1 MPEPQTTFHAEAA
14 CAAPAR
20 EVWKLLYDPVR
31 FSRWWPGWE
40 RIEPGEGPALTR
52 YDARWPD
59 FAYPATVSSDPSNG
73 RVVVSCLLSD
83 IVHTWS
89 IDPAGSGCQI
99 SVEVAIPAA
108 EADRTRD
115 TAEVVGQALSA
126 LVSAAESEL
135 ETGPRR
141 RDATPSDGAG

>member
-1 MPEPQTTFHAEAA
+1 MAEPQATFRAEAA

-59 FAYPATVSSDPSNG
+59 FAYPATVSSDPSTG

-83 IVHTWS
+83 IEHTWS

-108 EADRTRD
+108 EADRTGD
-115 TAEVVGQALSA
+115 TAEVVRQALSA
-126 LVSAAESEL
+126 LVSEAESEL
-135 ETGPRR
+135 EPGPRR

>member
-1 MPEPQTTFHAEAA
+1 MAEPQTKFHAEAA

-31 FSRWWPGWE
+31 FARWWPGWE
-40 RIEPGEGPALTR
+40 RIEPGEGSALTR

-59 FAYPATVSSDPSNG
+59 FAYPATVSSDPSTG

-99 SVEVAIPAA
+99 SAAVTIPEA
-108 EADRTRD
+108 EADRAAD
-115 TAEVVGQALSA
+115 TADVVRQALSA
-126 LVSAAESEL
+126 LVREAESEL
-135 ETGPRR
+135 ETGSRGRPL
-141 RDATPSDGAG
+141 PPVL

>member
-1 MPEPQTTFHAEAA
+1 MAEPHTKFHAEAA

-31 FSRWWPGWE
+31 FARWWPGWE
-40 RIEPGEGPALTR
+40 RIEPGEGSALTR

-59 FAYPATVSSDPSNG
+59 FAYPAIVSSDPSSG

-89 IDPAGSGCQI
+89 IDPGGSGCQI
-99 SVEVAIPAA
+99 SVVVTIPAA
-108 EADRTRD
+108 EADRTGD
-115 TAEVVGQALSA
+115 TADVVRQALSA
-126 LVSAAESEL
+126 LVSVAESEL
-135 ETGPRR
+135 ETESRGRPL
-141 RDATPSDGAG
+141 PPVL

>member
-1 MPEPQTTFHAEAA
+1 MAGPQTKFHAQAA

-31 FSRWWPGWE
+31 FARWWPGWE
-40 RIEPGEGPALTR
+40 RIEPGDGSALTR

-59 FAYPATVSSDPSNG
+59 FAYPATVSADPSSG

-89 IDPAGSGCQI
+89 IDPDGSGCQI
-99 SVEVAIPAA
+99 GVVVTIP
-108 EADRTRD
+108 EADSDRACG
-115 TAEVVGQALSA
+115 TADVVRQALSA
-126 LVSAAESEL
+126 LVSEAESEL
-135 ETGPRR
+135 GPRS
-141 RDATPSDGAG
+141 PAGS

>member
-1 MPEPQTTFHAEAA
+1 MAEPQTKFHAEAA

-31 FSRWWPGWE
+31 FARWWPGWE

-59 FAYPATVSSDPSNG
+59 FAYPATVSSDPSTG

-108 EADRTRD
+108 EADRTGD
-115 TAEVVGQALSA
+115 TAEVVRLALSA
-126 LVSAAESEL
+126 LVSEAEAAL
-135 ETGPRR
+135 EAGPRR
-141 RDATPSDGAG
+141 HGATPSDGSA

>member
-1 MPEPQTTFHAEAA
+1 MAESQTKFHAEAA

-31 FSRWWPGWE
+31 FARWWPGWE
-40 RIEPGEGPALTR
+40 RIEPGEGSVLTR

-59 FAYPATVSSDPSNG
+59 FAYPATVSPDPSSG

-89 IDPAGSGCQI
+89 IDPSGSGCQI
-99 SVEVAIPAA
+99 SVVVTIPDA
-108 EADRTRD
+108 EADRADD
-115 TAEVVGQALSA
+115 TADVVRQALSA
-126 LVSAAESEL
+126 LVSEAESEL
-135 ETGPRR
+135 ETGSRERPL
-141 RDATPSDGAG
+141 PPVL

>member
-14 CAAPAR
+14 CTAPAR

-40 RIEPGEGPALTR
+40 RIEPGEGPALTH

-83 IVHTWS
+83 IVHTWR

-99 SVEVAIPAA
+99 SVEVTIPAA

>member
-1 MPEPQTTFHAEAA
+1 MAEPQTNIHAEAA

-31 FSRWWPGWE
+31 FAQWWPGWE
-40 RIEPGEGPALTR
+40 RIEPGEGSALTH

-59 FAYPATVSSDPSNG
+59 FAYPATVSSDPSSG

-89 IDPAGSGCQI
+89 IDPCGSGCRI
-99 SVEVAIPAA
+99 IVVVTIPAA
-108 EADRTRD
+108 EAGRAAD
-115 TAEVVGQALSA
+115 TADVVRQALSA
-126 LVSAAESEL
+126 LVSEAESGGSCAPEQ
-135 ETGPRR
+135 R
-141 RDATPSDGAG
+141 

>member
-1 MPEPQTTFHAEAA
+1 MAEPQASFQAEAA

-40 RIEPGEGPALTR
+40 RIEPGEGPTLTH

-59 FAYPATVSSDPSNG
+59 FAYPATVSSDASTG

-89 IDPAGSGCQI
+89 IDPAGRGCQI
-99 SVEVAIPAA
+99 KVVVTIPAA
-108 EADRTRD
+108 EADRISG
-115 TAEVVGQALSA
+115 TADAMRQALAA
-126 LVSAAESEL
+126 LVSEAEAAL
-135 ETGPRR
+135 E
-141 RDATPSDGAG
+141 A

>member
-1 MPEPQTTFHAEAA
+1 MDEPQTKFRAEAA

-59 FAYPATVSSDPSNG
+59 FAYPATVSSDPSTG

-83 IVHTWS
+83 IVHTWG
-89 IDPAGSGCQI
+89 IDPAGSGCRI
-99 SVEVAIPAA
+99 SVDVAIPTA
-108 EADRTRD
+108 EADRTGD
-115 TAEVVGQALSA
+115 TAEIVRQALSA
-126 LVSAAESEL
+126 LVSEAESAL
-135 ETGPRR
+135 EAGPRR
-141 RDATPSDGAG
+141 HGATPSDGFA